1 MIPDDL
7 WRHVVHFL
15 RVEGA
20 VNLEVAISKRLNPTD
35 HYKALLYKQSY
46 FKTYDF
52 NNRKIHIDTYNL
64 SGTLFSQVKPL
75 PKREFVI
82 RHKEKLSTKEAN
94 RKAYN
99 VMCQKE
105 NRVLRRRLEMVGLV

>member
-20 VNLEVAISKRLNPTD
+20 MQLEVALSKRLNQTE
-35 HYKALLYKQSY
+35 HYKALLFKQSY
-46 FKTYDF
+46 CKTYEY

-64 SGTLFSQVKPL
+64 SGTVFSQVKPL

-82 RHKEKLSTKEAN
+82 RHKEKISTKQAN
-94 RKAYN
+94 LKAYE